1 MDITLT
7 QCILGLLLLL
17 VPCYVFYVFNIPL
30 LTKTLRSFLKMAGS
44 LLVLGVLLYGVVAL
58 DKPFFTLLFAL
69 LIIAWGA
76 ALSVVRAKLPL
87 RQLFLPVLA
96 GTFAGVLVVGM
107 YVLLLVMGGANVLE
121 ARYMIPVVAMLTGH
135 LIHANSKALHVY
147 YMGLR
152 HHGQLYHYLLANGAT
167 HRRALGYLLRRAIQ
181 QSALP
186 GLSGMGW
193 AVMGVSPL
201 VTWGMLL
208 GGASVPA
215 AVACQVVLLV
225 AMFTAA
231 VLSIVV
237 TVAVSRRYLLD
248 DYARLREAGRQDAG

>member
-1 MDITLT
+1 M
-7 QCILGLLLLL
+7 QCVLGLLLLL

-44 LLVLGVLLYGVVAL
+44 LLVLGVLLYEVVAL

-69 LIIAWGA
+69 LIIVWGA
-76 ALSVVRAKLPL
+76 TLSIVRAKLPL
-87 RQLFLPVLA
+87 RQLFLPVLV
-96 GTFAGVLVVGM
+96 GTFVGVLVASL

-121 ARYMIPVVAMLTGH
+121 ARYAIPVVAMLTGH

-193 AVMGVSPL
+193 VVMGVSPL
-201 VTWGMLL
+201 VMWGMLL

-248 DYARLREAGRQDAG
+248 DYAQLREAGRQDAD

>member
-1 MDITLT
+1 M

-44 LLVLGVLLYGVVAL
+44 LLVLGVLLYEVVAL

-69 LIIAWGA
+69 LIIVWGA
-76 ALSVVRAKLPL
+76 TLSIVRAKLPL

-96 GTFAGVLVVGM
+96 GTFAGVLVVAM
-107 YVLLLVMGGANVLE
+107 YVLLLVMGGANVFE
-121 ARYMIPVVAMLTGH
+121 PRYVIPIVAMLTGH
-135 LIHANSKALHVY
+135 LIHTNSKALHVY

-152 HHGQLYHYLLANGAT
+152 HHGQLYRYLLANGAT
-167 HRRALGYLLRRAIQ
+167 HSHALGYLLRRAIQ

-186 GLSGMGW
+186 SLSGMGW
-193 AVMGVSPL
+193 VIMGVSPL
-201 VTWGMLL
+201 VMWGMLL
-208 GGASVPA
+208 GGASVFT
-215 AVACQVVLLV
+215 AVACQVVLLI

-231 VLSIVV
+231 VLSIIV

-248 DYARLREAGRQDAG
+248 DYAQLKGTERQGAN

>member
-1 MDITLT
+1 MYITLM

-58 DKPFFTLLFAL
+58 DKPLITLLFAL

-87 RQLFLPVLA
+87 RQLFLPVLT

-193 AVMGVSPL
+193 VVMGVSPL

-248 DYARLREAGRQDAG
+248 DYAQLREAGRQDAG

>member
-1 MDITLT
+1 MYITLT
-7 QCILGLLLLL
+7 QCVLGLLLLL
-17 VPCYVFYVFNIPL
+17 VPCYVFYVFNIPM
-30 LTKTLRSFLKMAGS
+30 LTKTLRSFLKMVGS
-44 LLVLGVLLYGVVAL
+44 LLVLGVLLYEVVAL
-58 DKPFFTLLFAL
+58 DKLFFTLLFAL
-69 LIIAWGA
+69 IIIVWGTL
-76 ALSVVRAKLPL
+76 LSIVRAKLPL

-107 YVLLLVMGGANVLE
+107 YVLLLVMGGANAFE
-121 ARYMIPVVAMLTGH
+121 PHYMIPVVSMLTGH
-135 LIHANSKALHVY
+135 LIHANSKALHIY

-167 HRRALGYLLRRAIQ
+167 HSHALGYLLRRAIQ

-186 GLSGMGW
+186 SLSGMGW
-193 AVMGVSPL
+193 VVMGVSPL
-201 VTWGMLL
+201 VMWGMLL
-208 GGASVPA
+208 GGASVLT

-231 VLSIVV
+231 VLSIIV

-248 DYARLREAGRQDAG
+248 GYAQLKGTERQDAS

>member
-1 MDITLT
+1 MYITLT

-193 AVMGVSPL
+193 VVMGVSPL

-248 DYARLREAGRQDAG
+248 DYAQLKEAGRQDAD

>member
-1 MDITLT
+1 MYITLM

-58 DKPFFTLLFAL
+58 DKPLITLLFAL

-87 RQLFLPVLA
+87 RQLFLPVLT

-193 AVMGVSPL
+193 VVMGVSPL

-215 AVACQVVLLV
+215 AVACQLALLV

-248 DYARLREAGRQDAG
+248 DYAQLKEAGRQDAG

>member
-1 MDITLT
+1 M
-7 QCILGLLLLL
+7 QCMLGLLLLL

-30 LTKTLRSFLKMAGS
+30 LTKTFRSFLKMAGS
-44 LLVLGVLLYGVVAL
+44 LLVLGVLLYEVVAL

-69 LIIAWGA
+69 IIIVWGA
-76 ALSVVRAKLPL
+76 TLSVVRAKLPL

-96 GTFAGVLVVGM
+96 GTFAGVLVVGL
-107 YVLLLVMGGANVLE
+107 YVLVLAMGGANVFE
-121 ARYMIPVVAMLTGH
+121 PRYVIPVVALLTGH

-152 HHGQLYHYLLANGAT
+152 HHGQLYRYLLANGAN
-167 HRRALGYLLRRAIQ
+167 HSHALGYLLRRAIQ

-186 GLSGMGW
+186 SLSGMGW
-193 AVMGVSPL
+193 VVMGVSPL
-201 VTWGMLL
+201 VMWGMLL
-208 GGASVPA
+208 GGASVLT

-231 VLSIVV
+231 VLSVVV

-248 DYARLREAGRQDAG
+248 NYAQLKETERQDAS

>member
-1 MDITLT
+1 MYITLT
-7 QCILGLLLLL
+7 QCVLGLLLLL
-17 VPCYVFYVFNIPL
+17 VPCYVFYAFNIPL

-58 DKPFFTLLFAL
+58 DKPLITLLFAL

-121 ARYMIPVVAMLTGH
+121 ARYMITVVAMLTGH

-248 DYARLREAGRQDAG
+248 DYAQLKEAGRQDAD